1 MDFIRWLF
9 TSLVIAVSSVLGI
22 QTETTAPPIDQ
33 DMYKPV
39 VQENLEDTQVQK
51 TQFAPTKSN
60 SIITPAATPKKS
72 EVSNPATVVNPQL
85 PTATLRATQT
95 TISVLGQSSTLSWE
109 SNNARYCE
117 LNATDSFGNGGRV
130 GTGLTGSKTISPGQ
144 TTSYALTCS
153 TGDGKTSDVT
163 KKVTITVSTPT
174 TPTFAFSGSPLTIR
188 AGESATL
195 SWSSTNMDY
204 CALFSLTPTE
214 PFEQTESLV
223 ELSGTNIVS
232 PLRTTLYN
240 LICEKNAPGTDKGE
254 VRMEKSVTITV
265 Q

>member
-39 VQENLEDTQVQK
+39 VQKNLEDTQVQK
-51 TQFAPTKSN
+51 TQLAPTKSN

-72 EVSNPATVVNPQL
+72 EVSN
-85 PTATLRATQT
+85 
-95 TISVLGQSSTLSWE
+95 
-109 SNNARYCE
+109 
-117 LNATDSFGNGGRV
+117 
-130 GTGLTGSKTISPGQ
+130 PGQ

-204 CALFSLTPTE
+204 CGLFSLTPTE